1 MKGTLFSADF
11 VKDLTGNLRL
21 LELNTD
27 TAFTNGAL
35 THVDFTEF
43 INLISDNN
51 INEVHVI
58 HKEFHKNFVQS
69 LSQSLNDNGLVDSF
83 LQTEEGNDIIY
94 PTAIE
99 DSSTKFILRC
109 AYDESAIF
117 DSTYCKQKEEVLK
130 LFYENDDTGSIV
142 QFFVSS
148 SNLNIDTL
156 QRATNSSTIPDV
168 GVKNIS
174 SIHESIKFYKIGG
187 TSSVEDN
194 FNQFI
199 ESNHQDSLIVNYYDN
214 SSETRHKGIRSF
226 NIIYGSN
233 LDILNLA
240 NVEVDAIFDK
250 PTSMDYDLNNVSNLI
265 HEKHYYELTS
275 NFPQLVQADGGI
287 FEEEYITD
295 ANDEPVLV
303 SDIVIGNSYKSIFVS
318 GSPDTDNVSVF
329 TAWFHE
335 GSELPVDS
343 YLTSSILI
351 NTVKFPLKRGLISNI
366 TTEESASF
374 RAAGNQH
381 ILVYDSSSNELR
393 YKTIYRINEE
403 TDYLL
408 KSDDGI
414 TKVISNDV
422 EILED
427 THYSYIL
434 DFEDVD
440 TFVLHNSGLSI
451 KVVAHNAC
459 FPAGTKI
466 QLVNGDVKN
475 IEDIE
480 EGDTLVSF
488 DTHNKKF
495 TTGRVGKLNKS
506 TQSGLVY
513 IKTEFGEELKST
525 LGHTIYSQN
534 GWVTADKLVVG
545 DSLINSNGDVSKI
558 VDIGII
564 SGEFEVY
571 HILNV
576 GNDHTYF
583 ANDILV
589 HNRSITTAPPP
600 PAPNPPPPPGYVCFI
615 AGTKVTMEDGS
626 EKNIEDVVIDD
637 VVLSY
642 NEDRRCIESKKV
654 IKLQS
659 PIHDDL
665 VEYTLSNGTTIT
677 STFDHPYY
685 VNGLQLASYKPNW
698 TNSRYDLPS
707 NVIEIQVGDLL
718 NLVNNEVVEI
728 ISINELDR
736 VDTQTYI
743 FSVEGNRNFYA
754 NGILVHNK

>member
-11 VKDLTGNLRL
+11 IKDSNDNLRL

-35 THVDFTEF
+35 NHVDFTEF

-58 HKEFHKNFVQS
+58 YKEFHKNFIQS
-69 LSQSLNDNGLVDSF
+69 LSQSLSGVVDNF
-83 LQTEEGNDIIY
+83 LTTIEEPETIY
-94 PTAIE
+94 PTTIE

-117 DSTYCKQKEEVLK
+117 DSTYCKQKEEILK
-130 LFYENDDTGSIV
+130 LFYDNNNTGSIA

-148 SNLNIDTL
+148 SNLNIDIL
-156 QRATNSSTIPDV
+156 QRDTNSSMIPDV
-168 GVKNIS
+168 GVKNLLDVQG
-174 SIHESIKFYKIGG
+174 SIKFYKIGG
-187 TSSVEDN
+187 TGSVEEN

-199 ESNHQDSLIVNYYDN
+199 ESNNQDSLIVNYYDN
-214 SSETRHKGIRSF
+214 SFETRHKGIRSF
-226 NIIYGSN
+226 NLIYGSN

-240 NVEVDAIFDK
+240 NVEVEAIFDK
-250 PTSMDYDLNNVSNLI
+250 PISMDYDLNSVSNLI

-275 NFPQLVQADGGI
+275 NFPHLVQGPGGI
-287 FEEEYITD
+287 FEDESITD
-295 ANDEPVLV
+295 ANNEPVLI
-303 SDIVIGNSYKSIFVS
+303 SDTVIGNSYKSIFVS
-318 GSPDTDNVSVF
+318 GSPDTDNPSVF
-329 TAWFHE
+329 TSWSHE
-335 GSELPVDS
+335 GSELPVGS

-351 NTVKFPLKRGLISNI
+351 NSVKLPLKRGLVSNI
-366 TTEESASF
+366 TTAESASF
-374 RAAGNQH
+374 RAVGNQH

-408 KSDDGI
+408 KWDEGI
-414 TKVISNDV
+414 TKVISNDI

-427 THYSYIL
+427 IHYSYIL

-440 TFVLHNSGLSI
+440 TFMLHNSGLNI
-451 KVVAHNAC
+451 KVVTHNC
-459 FPAGTKI
+459 FPAGTRI
-466 QLVNGDVKN
+466 LLADGSYKN
-475 IEDIE
+475 IEKLTTSDIMLTYNNDKNE
-480 EGDTLVSF
+480 YGKGIAHSIRVSTQDKLIHISTNTGDEV
-488 DTHNKKF
+488 
-495 TTGRVGKLNKS
+495 KS
-506 TQSGLVY
+506 TPLHRFYTKNDGW
-513 IKTEFGEELKST
+513 KSAET
-525 LGHTIYSQN
+525 LE
-534 GWVTADKLVVG
+534 VG
-545 DSLINSNGDVSKI
+545 DILFDKDATDS
-558 VDIGII
+558 II
-564 SGEFEVY
+564 SSIDVLKGEFEVY
-571 HILNV
+571 HIIDVRDN
-576 GNDHTYF
+576 HTYF
-583 ANDILV
+583 AENLLV
-589 HNRSITTAPPP
+589 HNYKT
-600 PAPNPPPPPGYVCFI
+600 PAPPPPGYVCFI

-637 VVLSY
+637 IVLSY
-642 NEDRRCIESKKV
+642 NEDSRCIEPKKV
-654 IKLQS
+654 VKLQS

-665 VEYTLSNGTTIT
+665 VEYTLTNGTTIT

-685 VNGLQLASYKPNW
+685 VNGLQLASHKPNW

-707 NVIEIQVGDLL
+707 TVIEIKVGDLL

-728 ISINELDR
+728 ISIKELDR